1 MKIEV
6 TYKLKDS
13 QSINVFEL
21 TPEQY
26 FDPIIEGE
34 NYEFDS
40 IPKFGDTIDYIK
52 RVEISIT
59 KNKLDYSIVKIT
71 GSVQSDSTLKTIY
84 FGNESE
90 LRYYI
95 DYEGRELII
104 QSIRI
109 AENCIVITRME
120 RDNLNSEW
128 TNINYSTGLNYENE
142 LHGQEIWY
150 SAKNGEYIKKIITN
164 D

>member
-1 MKIEV
+1 MKIEII
-6 TYKLKDS
+6 YKLKDS
-13 QSINVFEL
+13 ESTNVFEL

-34 NYEFDS
+34 NYEDDS
-40 IPKFGDTIDYIK
+40 IAQFGDTIDYIK
-52 RVEISIT
+52 RVDKSIT
-59 KNKLDYSIVKIT
+59 ENDLDFSIIKIQ
-71 GSVQSDSTLKTIY
+71 GSLKSDSTLKTIY

-90 LRYYI
+90 LRYFV

-120 RDNLNSEW
+120 RDNLDSEW
-128 TNINYSTGLNYENE
+128 INISYMTGLNYKNE
-142 LHGQEIWY
+142 LHGREIWY
-150 SAKNGEYIKKIITN
+150 FAKDGEYIRQNLKN

>member
-13 QSINVFEL
+13 ESTKVFEL
-21 TPEQY
+21 APEQY

-34 NYEFDS
+34 NYEIDS

-52 RVEISIT
+52 IVDLSIT
-59 KNKLDYSIVKIT
+59 ENKLDYSIIKIID
-71 GSVQSDSTLKTIY
+71 SIQSDSSLKTIY

-90 LRYYI
+90 LRYYL
-95 DYEGRELII
+95 DSVGRELIV
-104 QSIRI
+104 QSIRV
-109 AENCIVITRME
+109 AENCIVVTRME
-120 RDNLNSEW
+120 RDSLNSEW
-128 TNINYSTGLNYENE
+128 TNISYSIGLNYKNE
-142 LHGQEIWY
+142 LHGQEIWF
-150 SAKNGEYIKKIITN
+150 SGKNGEYIKKILTN